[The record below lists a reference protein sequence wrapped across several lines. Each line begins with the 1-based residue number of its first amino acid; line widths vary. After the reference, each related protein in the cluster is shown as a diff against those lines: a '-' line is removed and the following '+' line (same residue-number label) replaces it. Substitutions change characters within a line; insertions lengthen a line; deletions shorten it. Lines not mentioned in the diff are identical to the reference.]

1 MVWNAGWTME
11 IDAPL
16 RRVWTPRDPIM
27 ETEHFNLLLY
37 QDIKPVEN
45 PLVVKAQKSSQ
56 FYKNLEQRKTHFG
69 HYIIRLMMI

>member
-1 MVWNAGWTME
+1 
-11 IDAPL
+11 
-16 RRVWTPRDPIM
+16 M